1 MDTACSRT
9 PAMHSW
15 RGLILEL
22 WSLVHRP
29 LDTPFLCQAVMWV
42 GVGRSLACS
51 VSASAKILQ
60 MISLI
65 LNSDVFI
72 IKYHS
77 GQLTLP
83 PSVFTLK
90 GLILWEIGNPRTEVA
105 WVHSAMKLS
114 NSSLRLIHITR
125 SNKTILVSFLYFPNC
140 FPPDLRDL
148 QCLLMLSYI
157 FWNCQQHC

>member
-15 RGLILEL
+15 CGLILEL
-22 WSLVHRP
+22 WSLVHGP
-29 LDTPFLCQAVMWV
+29 LDTPFPCQAVMWV

-72 IKYHS
+72 IRYHS
-77 GQLTLP
+77 GQLSLP
-83 PSVFTLK
+83 PSLTTLK
-90 GLILWEIGNPRTEVA
+90 CLILWEISNPRTEVA
-105 WVHSAMKLS
+105 RVLSEMKLS
-114 NSSLRLIHITR
+114 NSSLRLIHIIR
-125 SNKTILVSFLYFPNC
+125 SNKTILVSFLYFSNR

-148 QCLLMLSYI
+148 RCLLMLSYI